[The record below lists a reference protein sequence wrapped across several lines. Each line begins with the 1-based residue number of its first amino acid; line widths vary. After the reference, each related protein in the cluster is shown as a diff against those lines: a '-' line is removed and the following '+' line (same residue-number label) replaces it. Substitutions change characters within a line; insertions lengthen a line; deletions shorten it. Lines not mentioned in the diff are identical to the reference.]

1 MKRFRE
7 PPVYPEPFR
16 RLKNTA
22 KMLPLGARSDQ
33 VTGSGS
39 KRLPSRVLRRKNAQI
54 SFAHP
59 TAPCHF
65 PGLYQLVAMAYAI
78 IRSGNKQYRVA
89 PGETVAVEKLSG
101 QAGEKITF
109 AEVVLHCDGDKVTL
123 GAPLIDGAKVS
134 GEVVEQFKDKKV
146 IAFKYRRRKGYHRT
160 VGHRRQLTRVKIGS
174 IDL

>member
-1 MKRFRE
+1 
-7 PPVYPEPFR
+7 
-16 RLKNTA
+16 
-22 KMLPLGARSDQ
+22 
-33 VTGSGS
+33 
-39 KRLPSRVLRRKNAQI
+39 
-54 SFAHP
+54 
-59 TAPCHF
+59 
-65 PGLYQLVAMAYAI
+65 MAYAI

-89 PGETVAVEKLSG
+89 PGETVAVEKLFA
-101 QAGEKITF
+101 QAGDKITF
-109 AEVVLHCDGDKVTL
+109 AEVVLHCDGDTVTL